1 MKKIKLKVS
10 FLFFSSFHPQIF
22 NQMHEK
28 KNKKKKIL
36 ETNKCLSLFFETA

>member
-28 KNKKKKIL
+28 KNKKKKN
-36 ETNKCLSLFFETA
+36 T